1 MQKILIKSGI
11 YTLIKTILIVS
22 LLAGC
27 ANSAKKPEIIVN
39 NIKSSAPVLTKIDQT
54 AYQKALE
61 LMKNKSFDEAHRIF
75 SELIASYP
83 NLAGAYV
90 NLAFINKA
98 KSDDTKA
105 EENINKALEIN
116 PNNVDALI
124 QRAAYSQNKG
134 EFKKVELYL
143 LTAEAAD
150 SSNEIVQYNLAILYE
165 LYLQQYDDAI
175 DHYENYIALSSN
187 EDKETVKRW
196 VMLLERK

>member
-1 MQKILIKSGI
+1 MQKIFIKSGI
-11 YTLIKTILIVS
+11 YSLIKIILITS
-22 LLAGC
+22 LLVGC
-27 ANSAKKPEIIVN
+27 ANSVKKPEIIVN
-39 NIKSSAPVLTKIDQT
+39 NIKLSAPVLTKTDQT

-75 SELIASYP
+75 SELIANYP

-98 KSDDTKA
+98 QSDDTKA
-105 EENINKALEIN
+105 EENINKALKIN
-116 PNNVDALI
+116 PSNIDALI

-143 LTAEAAD
+143 LAAEAVD

-165 LYLQQYDDAI
+165 LYLQQYEDAI